1 MARYLLDTHIF
12 VWVNNDVRKIPQSI
26 LSELGNPNNEFF
38 ISMVSLWE
46 IQIKL
51 QLGKFQDIP
60 PLNKLIQQIYADNIY
75 TILPIK
81 PSHLLALEPLPFI
94 HKDPFDRLL
103 IAQAITENLTMM
115 SVDEH
120 FPSYPVKLLK

>member
-26 LSELGNPNNEFF
+26 LSELGNPSNEFF
-38 ISMVSLWE
+38 VSMVSLWE

-60 PLNKLIQQIYADNIY
+60 PLAKLIQQIHADNIY
-75 TILPIK
+75 TILPIQA
-81 PSHLLALEPLPFI
+81 SHLLALEPLPFI